1 MANEPENR
9 ARWLPDPTGRHQ
21 YRFWNG
27 SSWSDDVSNNG
38 TTGKDPLG
46 DSPMES
52 PTVAP
57 TGTLEVSPS
66 LAEPAMPAVEAFAVT
81 IGDIGVTRTWV
92 VTPNGNAPVAG
103 SRWIVLD
110 HSRTEKKIPTWAIV
124 LAIVFALF
132 CLIGLLFL
140 LVKEEQTTGY
150 VEVTVMSGSL
160 THVTQ
165 VPVRSA
171 AEVAQ
176 VRQRVHQ
183 AQTLAAAAEA

>member
-1 MANEPENR
+1 
-9 ARWLPDPTGRHQ
+9 
-21 YRFWNG
+21 
-27 SSWSDDVSNNG
+27 
-38 TTGKDPLG
+38 
-46 DSPMES
+46 MES